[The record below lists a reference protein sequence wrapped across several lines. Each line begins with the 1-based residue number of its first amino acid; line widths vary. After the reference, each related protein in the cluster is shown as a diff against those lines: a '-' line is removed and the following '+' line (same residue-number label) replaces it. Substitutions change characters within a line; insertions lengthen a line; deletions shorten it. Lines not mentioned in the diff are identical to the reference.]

1 MVPFGSS
8 ALARPHVV
16 NMKTTKKA
24 NGARKRVR
32 RGNGLAR
39 EYRFD
44 YAKSRPNRFAGEFSS
59 DAVVVV
65 LDADVA
71 KVFTDPKRVN
81 ALLRA
86 TIAAVDKP
94 RKRKA
99 G

>member
-1 MVPFGSS
+1 
-8 ALARPHVV
+8 
-16 NMKTTKKA
+16 MKTTKKPR
-24 NGARKRVR
+24 GVR
-32 RGNGLAR
+32 GRRRTPEGLAR

-44 YAKSRPNRFAGEFSS
+44 YKKSRPNRFAREIAS

-71 KVFTDPKRVN
+71 KVFRDSKRVN

-86 TIAAVDKP
+86 TIAAVN
-94 RKRKA
+94 RSRTRKA